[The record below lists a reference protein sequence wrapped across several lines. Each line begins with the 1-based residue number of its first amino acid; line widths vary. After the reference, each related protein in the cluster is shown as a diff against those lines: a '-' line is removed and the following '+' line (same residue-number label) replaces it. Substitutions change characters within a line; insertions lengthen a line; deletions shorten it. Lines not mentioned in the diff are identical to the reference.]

1 VPGRIYGDITTAKI
15 IMSLRYAHTLIPT
28 SASAVPTPAQVQSF
42 LSNMIA
48 RGAIPG
54 EVSLTLRTPST
65 RTRQGINPFTRQL
78 ETWPMKDHTHLQSA
92 TQAAS
97 AIAKHKDYEIVASGF
112 GRPKHPPIPLNFTDP
127 YHLGITCII
136 SSTLRTTS
144 DHHHRVPHYGD
155 PCTTPTQTGY
165 FTNPHT
171 TERIEVPNAG
181 CAQFWIEFE
190 LGKSLFP
197 PLPNQILDILN
208 PDIIQEAQNTFAL
221 HFVQGCHW
229 G

>member
-1 VPGRIYGDITTAKI
+1 
-15 IMSLRYAHTLIPT
+15 MSLRYAHTLIPSST
-28 SASAVPTPAQVQSF
+28 QATPTPVQVQSF
-42 LSNMIA
+42 LSAMIE

-54 EVSLTLRTPST
+54 DVSITLRTPST

-78 ETWPMKDHTHLQSA
+78 ETWPMKDHSHLQSV

-97 AIAKHKDYEIVASGF
+97 AISSHQDYEIVASGV
-112 GRPKHPPIPLNFTDP
+112 GRPNHPPIPLDFFEP
-127 YHLGITCII
+127 YYLGITCIV

-144 DHHHRVPHYGD
+144 DHHNCVPYYGE
-155 PCTTPTQTGY
+155 PCTSPTSIGY

-171 TERIEVPNAG
+171 AELIEVPRAG

-197 PLPNQILDILN
+197 PLPDQNLNILD
-208 PDIIQEAQNTFAL
+208 PSIIQQAESIFAL
-221 HFVQGCHW
+221 QFVQGCHW